1 MSATFTMAQ
10 VNDMDRAT
18 FVDVFGQVYEES
30 PWVAESAWE
39 QKPFSDRAALAN
51 AMEQVVRA
59 AGSDQVLAL
68 LRAHPRLGIV
78 ASMSNYSREEQAGAG
93 LGAAGEEDRRV
104 LAELNDDYETK
115 FGFPFIIAV
124 RGHTPASIIKACSS
138 RLSADGE
145 LEIQHSLEQV
155 CKIASL
161 RLADLIDDPL
171 PNTG

>member
-30 PWVAESAWE
+30 PWVAERAWE

-51 AMEQVVRA
+51 AMVQVVRA
-59 AGSDQVLAL
+59 AGSNQVLAL
-68 LRAHPRLGIV
+68 LRAHPQLGIV
-78 ASMSNYSREEQAGAG
+78 ASMSDYSREEQAG

-104 LAELNDDYETK
+104 LAKLNEDYEAK

-138 RLSADGE
+138 RLSADYE
-145 LEIQHSLEQV
+145 AETQQSLEQV
-155 CKIASL
+155 CKIGGL
-161 RLADLIDDPL
+161 RLAGLVDDPL

>member
-1 MSATFTMAQ
+1 MTTTFSMAR

-18 FVDVFGQVYEES
+18 FVDVFGQIYEES

-39 QKPFSDRAALAN
+39 QQPFADRKALAN

-93 LGAAGEEDRRV
+93 LGAAAEEDRIA
-104 LAELNDDYETK
+104 LAKLNDDYEAK

-124 RGHTPASIIKACSS
+124 RGHTPASIIKACSK
-138 RLSADGE
+138 RLSTDSE
-145 LEIQHSLEQV
+145 PETQKSLEQV
-155 CKIASL
+155 CNIAGL
-161 RLADLIDDPL
+161 RLADLVEER
-171 PNTG
+171 